1 MTPNEIFGL
10 LIQNGK
16 PKDKIRKIK
25 KHQVE
30 DENNHLEK
38 PLTVEVTEVVIKN
51 VKNKKAA
58 ALDGIYAERLK

>member
-1 MTPNEIFGL
+1 MGN
-10 LIQNGK
+10 Q
-16 PKDKIRKIK
+16 KIRFGKLTQ
-25 KHQVE
+25 HQVE